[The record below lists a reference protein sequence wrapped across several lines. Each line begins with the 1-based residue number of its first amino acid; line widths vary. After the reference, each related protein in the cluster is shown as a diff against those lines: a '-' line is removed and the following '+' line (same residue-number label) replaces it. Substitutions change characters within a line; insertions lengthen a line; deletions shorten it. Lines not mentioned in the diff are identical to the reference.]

1 MQAEQKEE
9 GFSISDLEVKR
20 VGLLDRIKRLEA
32 DLKQPLEADFHEQA
46 PQISNQIILRRL
58 IEVERSYLRK
68 VNYELELRKQAI
80 GKS

>member
-1 MQAEQKEE
+1 MQSEMKED
-9 GFSISDLEVKR
+9 GFSISDLEIKR
-20 VGLLDRIKRLEA
+20 IGLEDRIKRLEA
-32 DLKQPLEADFHEQA
+32 DLKQPLDADFNEQA

-68 VNYELELRKQAI
+68 VNYELEIRRQAL